1 VLVVV
6 LTSSSSGGRCGT
18 GAGLVFANA
27 ERKNRFAASINL
39 PPAPA
44 VAARRAIRWDD
55 ARIRSSLMEDHRGL
69 ALLFACLLR
78 ILRKVDTI
86 YVKWSHFV

>member
-1 VLVVV
+1 
-6 LTSSSSGGRCGT
+6 LTSNSSGGRCGT

-27 ERKNRFAASINL
+27 KRKNRFAASINL
-39 PPAPA
+39 SPAPA
-44 VAARRAIRWDD
+44 VAIGWGD